1 MRPDVKKYR
10 MRTNRFLSPCLLIIA
25 GVLGSCV
32 LEDQPGSPVL
42 FSGQTMGTTYVIK
55 VRGLPEGL
63 ALKSAREGIDKI
75 LERINSRMS
84 TYREDSELSVFNRS
98 QSTDWTK
105 ISRETVRVIN
115 EALRV
120 STLTKGAFDVTVG
133 PLVNLWGFGPEPQT
147 IKIPSD
153 TVIQERLMSV
163 GYQHLHIQ
171 ESPPAIRKDQPTLQ
185 VDLSAI
191 AKGYAVDQIA
201 EYLESLNIPHFLVE
215 VGGELRGKGHNSAG
229 FPWKVAVEKPASGQ
243 RTIQQ
248 VLYLQS
254 HAMATSGDYRN
265 FFENNGQRFSHTIN
279 PQTGQPVN
287 HHLASVTVLRPS
299 CMEADALATG
309 LMVLG
314 PDEGYKLAVQEKFPA
329 FFVTRTKRGFEE
341 KMTPDLE
348 PFLGS

>member
-10 MRTNRFLSPCLLIIA
+10 MRTNRFLSPCLLIIV

-98 QSTDWTK
+98 QSTDWMK
-105 ISRETVRVIN
+105 VSRETVRVMN

-120 STLTKGAFDVTVG
+120 SALTKGAFDVTVG

-147 IKIPSD
+147 VRIPSD
-153 TVIQERLMSV
+153 AVIQERLRGV

-171 ESPPAIRKDQPTLQ
+171 ESPPAIRKDQPNLQ

-215 VGGELRGKGHNSAG
+215 VGGELRGKGRNSAG
-229 FPWKVAVEKPASGQ
+229 FPWKVAVEKPASGK

-248 VLYLQS
+248 VLFLKS

-265 FFENNGQRFSHTIN
+265 FFENDGQRFSHTIN

-287 HHLASVTVLRPS
+287 HRLASVTVLRPS

-314 PDEGYKLAVQEKFPA
+314 PDAGYKLAVQEKFPA
-329 FFVTRTKRGFEE
+329 FFVTRTKKGFEE
-341 KMTPDLE
+341 KMTPELD
-348 PFLGS
+348 PFLSS